1 MKRTQRVTRRDAGR
15 ARGAP
20 IAEAVLTRTLE
31 ELATAGLEGLSVE
44 RIARRAEVN
53 KTSVYRRWPT
63 REALVAAALEGILD
77 DVASNVP
84 DTGSLRGD
92 LLGLLG
98 RVARFVGQPAGRA
111 VVRAAL
117 SESAEASVAALA
129 AARLSQQAGGP
140 VRDLVA
146 RARAR
151 GEWRRGVSAEQL
163 VSMLVGA
170 ILHRAMLE
178 HGSLTKRWLGSL
190 VDLALHGVLPREPAA
205 ASPRGA
211 AR

>member
-1 MKRTQRVTRRDAGR
+1 M
-15 ARGAP
+15 
-20 IAEAVLTRTLE
+20 EAVLTRTLE

-63 REALVAAALEGILD
+63 REALVAAALEGILED
-77 DVASNVP
+77 MGSQVP

-98 RVARFVGQPAGRA
+98 PLMEFMGSPTGRA

-117 SESAEASVAALA
+117 SESAASSVAELA
-129 AARLSQQAGGP
+129 SRRLKQQSKSP
-140 VRDLVA
+140 VRALVA

-151 GEWRRGVSAEQL
+151 GEWRAGVKGEQF
-163 VSMLVGA
+163 VFALVGA

-178 HGSLTKRWLGSL
+178 HAGLTRRWLGSL
-190 VDLALHGVLPREPAA
+190 VDLMLLGVLPREAPAMKSKA
-205 ASPRGA
+205 KDEPAL
-211 AR
+211 